1 MVNVATQVGK
11 YDLFTYDEIMNIE
24 FPIQSFTDR
33 ALLRKWLEKN
43 HATCPG
49 IYVRIYKKHSGV
61 QSVTFEEVLD
71 EGLCFGW
78 SENKRLPGDEQSY
91 LQRFTPRKGKGT
103 TSKRNVEHARQLIK
117 DGLMTPAG
125 LKVLGD
131 I

>member
-1 MVNVATQVGK
+1 
-11 YDLFTYDEIMNIE
+11 MNIE
-24 FPIQSFTDR
+24 LPIVAFADR
-33 ALLRKWLEKN
+33 PTLRKWLEDN
-43 HATCPG
+43 HATSAG
-49 IYVRIYKKHSGV
+49 IYVRIYKKHSGM

-103 TSKRNVEHARQLIK
+103 TSTRNIEHAKQLIK